1 MTILTRAIP
10 TGVYGGGLGG
20 GIGGTGG
27 GAAGSA
33 APGIGGGADLPIDPI
48 GPEEQD
54 KYTLVLYH
62 AAMVQAVC
70 SGLVAGKMGSG
81 SIRDGAKHVAV
92 MLGIAYAVFLVV
104 AG

>member
-1 MTILTRAIP
+1 MWIRTTVRRNRPDRRRERA
-10 TGVYGGGLGG
+10 
-20 GIGGTGG
+20 
-27 GAAGSA
+27 
-33 APGIGGGADLPIDPI
+33 
-48 GPEEQD
+48 E
-54 KYTLVLYH
+54 YTLVLYH

-104 AG
+104 ENLL